1 MTNRGTCRRDR
12 RLSQDDPLKR
22 ARFVTAAGLLLCWQF
37 LVFAASA
44 QTAAA
49 KRVPIRIIYS
59 ALTAS
64 NGPVWVAGD
73 QGLYEKYGLDVQI
86 VHGRGASPIQALAG
100 GTVELGHFAGPSV
113 IAANLGGSDLVFVG
127 AQTNY
132 VVLSIWTRKDS
143 PMKSLADLAGKSIG
157 VSAPGSATHTTT
169 RAALRKAGVAD
180 KDMKFVHHG
189 ALPEIFVSLDKGLVD
204 AGVASAPRPAFR
216 ELVDLAT
223 QRIPFLQG
231 AIIVN
236 RSYLQ
241 KERPIVLNF
250 MKAFVEGMK
259 ISREKPDAVVAS
271 LMKHLRIPQ
280 DVAIGAYRSFVN
292 VWEEVPYVRAESVQA
307 ILDFL
312 PRDQVKGITPD
323 KYIDNSLV
331 SELESSGFIKNFYRK

>member
-1 MTNRGTCRRDR
+1 MMR
-12 RLSQDDPLKR
+12 RLLQIAVGFFLLSH
-22 ARFVTAAGLLLCWQF
+22 AATY
-37 LVFAASA
+37 SA
-44 QTAAA
+44 QAQTVTGKKASI
-49 KRVPIRIIYS
+49 KIIYS

-64 NGPVWVAGD
+64 NGPVWLAGD

-100 GTVELGHFAGPSV
+100 GTVELGHFAGASV
-113 IAANLGGSDLVFVG
+113 ISANLGGSDLVFVG
-127 AQTNY
+127 AQSNY

-143 PMKSLADLAGKSIG
+143 PVKSLADLAGKNIG

-169 RAALRKAGVAD
+169 RAALRKAGVAER
-180 KDMKFVHHG
+180 DMKFVHHG
-189 ALPEIFVSLDKGLVD
+189 ALPEIFVSLDRGLVD

-236 RSYLQ
+236 RGYLQ
-241 KERPIVLNF
+241 KERLIVVNF
-250 MKAFVEGMK
+250 LKAFVESMK
-259 ISREKPDAVVAS
+259 IAREKPDIVIAS

-280 DVAIGAYRSFVN
+280 DVARGAYRSFAN
-292 VWEEVPYVRAESVQA
+292 VWEAVPYVRTDSVQA

-312 PRDQVKGITPD
+312 PKEQVKDVMPE
-323 KYIDNSLV
+323 KYIDNSLIK
-331 SELESSGFIKNFYRK
+331 ELETSGFIKELHRK

>member
-1 MTNRGTCRRDR
+1 MPIFL
-12 RLSQDDPLKR
+12 RLG
-22 ARFVTAAGLLLCWQF
+22 VLLLL
-37 LVFAASA
+37 LVCAGELPA
-44 QTAAA
+44 QTSPRKAP
-49 KRVPIRIIYS
+49 VRIIYS

-64 NGPVWVAGD
+64 NGPVWVAAD
-73 QGLYEKYGLDVQI
+73 QGLFEKHGLDVQI

-100 GTVELGHFAGPSV
+100 GSVELGHFAGASV
-113 IAANLGGSDLVFVG
+113 ISANLSGSDLVFVA

-143 PMKSLADLAGKSIG
+143 PIKTLADLVGRSIG

-189 ALPEIFVSLDKGLVD
+189 ALPEIFVSLDRGLVD

-216 ELVDLAT
+216 EIVDLAT

-241 KERPIVLNF
+241 RERPVVLNF
-250 MKAFVEGMK
+250 LKGFVEAMK
-259 ISREKPDAVVAS
+259 VVREKPEVATAS
-271 LMKHLRIPQ
+271 LMKHLRITQ
-280 DVAIGAYRSFVN
+280 EIARGAYRSFVN
-292 VWEEVPYVRAESVQA
+292 VWEEIPYVRTESVQA
-307 ILDFL
+307 VLDLL
-312 PRDQVKGITPD
+312 PKEQVKQLTPG
-323 KYIDNSLV
+323 KYIDNSLIR
-331 SELESSGFIKNFYRK
+331 ELETSGFVKSL

>member
-1 MTNRGTCRRDR
+1 MKRRFIYTAIGF
-12 RLSQDDPLKR
+12 LLWLQLPL
-22 ARFVTAAGLLLCWQF
+22 AQPF
-37 LVFAASA
+37 A
-44 QTAAA
+44 QTGAG
-49 KRVPIRIIYS
+49 KKIPVKIIYS

-64 NGPVWVAGD
+64 NGPVSVAGD

-100 GTVELGHFAGPSV
+100 GTVELGHFAGASV
-113 IAANLGGSDLVFVG
+113 VAANLGGSDLVFVG

-143 PMKSLADLAGKSIG
+143 PIKSVADLAGKNIG

-223 QRIPFLQG
+223 QKIPFLQG

-241 KERPIVLNF
+241 KERLIVLNF

-259 ISREKPDAVVAS
+259 ISRERPDAVVAS

-280 DVAIGAYRSFVN
+280 DVARSAYRSFVN
-292 VWEEVPYVRAESVQA
+292 VWEEVPYVRADSVQA

-312 PRDQVKGITPD
+312 PSEQVKGITPE
-323 KYIDNSLV
+323 KYIDNSLIK
-331 SELESSGFIKNFYRK
+331 ELESSGFIKTLYRK

>member
-1 MTNRGTCRRDR
+1 
-12 RLSQDDPLKR
+12 
-22 ARFVTAAGLLLCWQF
+22 LLLSHT
-37 LVFAASA
+37 ATDYAHA
-44 QTAAA
+44 QSTA
-49 KRVPIRIIYS
+49 KRIPVKIIYS

-64 NGPVWVAGD
+64 NGPVWLAGD

-127 AQTNY
+127 AQSNY

-143 PMKSLADLAGKSIG
+143 PIKSMADLSGKNIG

-169 RAALRKAGVAD
+169 RAALKKAGVAE

-189 ALPEIFVSLDKGLVD
+189 ALPEIFVSLDRGLVD

-231 AIIVN
+231 AIIVS
-236 RSYLQ
+236 RGYLH
-241 KERPIVLNF
+241 KERTLVLNF
-250 MKAFVEGMK
+250 MKAFVEAMK
-259 ISREKPDAVVAS
+259 LARDKPDLVVAS
-271 LMKHLRIPQ
+271 LVKHLRIPQ
-280 DVAIGAYRSFVN
+280 EVARGAYRSFTN
-292 VWEEVPYVRAESVQA
+292 VWEEVPYVRTDAVQA

-312 PRDQVKGITPD
+312 PKEQVKDVTPER
-323 KYIDNSLV
+323 YIDNSLV
-331 SELESSGFIKNFYRK
+331 KELETSGFIKNLSRR

>member
-1 MTNRGTCRRDR
+1 VIAALVILAVSLF
-12 RLSQDDPLKR
+12 LSQAPVGC
-22 ARFVTAAGLLLCWQF
+22 AQAQSNAG
-37 LVFAASA
+37 
-44 QTAAA
+44 
-49 KRVPIRIIYS
+49 KKVPIKIIYS

-64 NGPVWVAGD
+64 NGPVWLAGD

-127 AQTNY
+127 AQSNY

-143 PMKSLADLAGKSIG
+143 PIKSMADLAGKNIG

-169 RAALRKAGVAD
+169 RAALRKAGVGE

-189 ALPEIFVSLDKGLVD
+189 ALPEIFVSLDRGLVD

-231 AIIVN
+231 AIIV
-236 RSYLQ
+236 RRAYLQ
-241 KERPIVLNF
+241 RERPVVLSF
-250 MKAFVEGMK
+250 MKAFVEAIKMA
-259 ISREKPDAVVAS
+259 RESPDRVVLS
-271 LMKHLRIPQ
+271 LVKHLRIPPE
-280 DVAIGAYRSFVN
+280 VARGAYRSFAH
-292 VWEEVPYVRAESVQA
+292 VWDEVPYVRVDAVQA

-312 PRDQVKGITPD
+312 PKEQVKDVAPER
-323 KYIDNSLV
+323 YIDNSLV
-331 SELESSGFIKNFYRK
+331 KELETSGFIGNLSRR

>member
-1 MTNRGTCRRDR
+1 MIRMF
-12 RLSQDDPLKR
+12 L
-22 ARFVTAAGLLLCWQF
+22 RFGALLTLLLLC
-37 LVFAASA
+37 AGEIPA
-44 QTAAA
+44 QTGGARKAP
-49 KRVPIRIIYS
+49 VRIIYS

-64 NGPVWVAGD
+64 NAPVWVGAD
-73 QGLYEKYGLDVQI
+73 QGLFEKYGLDVQI

-100 GTVELGHFAGPSV
+100 GTVELGHFAGASV
-113 IAANLGGSDLVFVG
+113 IQANLSGSDLVFVA
-127 AQTNY
+127 AQSNY

-143 PMKSLADLAGKSIG
+143 PMRSLADLAGKSIG

-236 RSYLQ
+236 RGYLQ
-241 KERPIVLNF
+241 RERPVVVNF
-250 MKAFVEGMK
+250 LKGFVEAMK
-259 ISREKPDAVVAS
+259 LVREKPEVATAS
-271 LMKHLRIPQ
+271 LTKHLRIPA
-280 DVAIGAYRSFVN
+280 VIARSAYRSFVN
-292 VWEEVPYVRAESVQA
+292 VWEEVPYVKAESVQA

-312 PRDQVKGITPD
+312 PKDQVKGIAPEN
-323 KYIDNSLV
+323 YIDNSLIK
-331 SELESSGFIKNFYRK
+331 ELEVSGFIKNLSRR